1 MQDVMHIMPCL
12 HCYINLK
19 AVAQGC
25 AQSGLDGVAACVKL
39 AVFFFFFIESSCPPP
54 QPSYKSLHS
63 SRKCLALYTRHTTEE
78 RAYL

>member
-39 AVFFFFFIESSCPPP
+39 AVFFFFFFLLKALVHLLNPATS
-54 QPSYKSLHS
+54 HS
-63 SRKCLALYTRHTTEE
+63 ILLENV
-78 RAYL
+78 

>member
-1 MQDVMHIMPCL
+1 MCTTTFYLTNMQDVMHIMPCL

-39 AVFFFFFIESSCPPP
+39 AVFFFFF
-54 QPSYKSLHS
+54 Y
-63 SRKCLALYTRHTTEE
+63 
-78 RAYL
+78 

>member
-1 MQDVMHIMPCL
+1 MCTTTFYLTNMQDVMHIMPCL

-39 AVFFFFFIESSCPPP
+39 AVFFFFFLLKALVHLLSPATS
-54 QPSYKSLHS
+54 HS
-63 SRKCLALYTRHTTEE
+63 ILLENV
-78 RAYL
+78 